1 MENSTEKKR
10 LITKKDLHKMCLRSW
25 TIMCSWNYER
35 QMHMGFMYGMAP
47 ILNKVYKND
56 EEKKREAY
64 TRHMAFFN
72 CTPQMTPFIMGL
84 CASMEEQNAQAEEG
98 NFNTESISMIKTS
111 LMGP

>member
-47 ILNKVYKND
+47 ILNLNNSY
-56 EEKKREAY
+56 
-64 TRHMAFFN
+64 F
-72 CTPQMTPFIMGL
+72 
-84 CASMEEQNAQAEEG
+84 
-98 NFNTESISMIKTS
+98 
-111 LMGP
+111 

>member
-10 LITKKDLHKMCLRSW
+10 LITKDLHKMCLRSW

-56 EEKKREAY
+56 EEKKR
-64 TRHMAFFN
+64 
-72 CTPQMTPFIMGL
+72 
-84 CASMEEQNAQAEEG
+84 
-98 NFNTESISMIKTS
+98 S
-111 LMGP
+111 LYSSYGIF